1 MLALGGRPLSITEA
15 RFVDQI
21 ESQTRK
27 SDQGDSCRL
36 ENLYGQKDPRIL
48 RNIIESERKAYEQRR
63 KAWEEDDKTWMDYLV
78 ENQNLWLLLNEDK
91 ISTLFYRQGT
101 RSQIYNQERDVWMV
115 CKLRQFCERF
125 KPKRVVVIV
134 GAAHVFGMKHLLDAE
149 VIGSTRRPEDVLKDL
164 ATTESSPSS
173 PYPAGD
179 LDKVLA
185 YYKVPERKGILD
197 TIESGRDYISS

>member
-1 MLALGGRPLSITEA
+1 
-15 RFVDQI
+15 
-21 ESQTRK
+21 
-27 SDQGDSCRL
+27 
-36 ENLYGQKDPRIL
+36 
-48 RNIIESERKAYEQRR
+48 
-63 KAWEEDDKTWMDYLV
+63 
-78 ENQNLWLLLNEDK
+78 
-91 ISTLFYRQGT
+91 
-101 RSQIYNQERDVWMV
+101 
-115 CKLRQFCERF
+115 
-125 KPKRVVVIV
+125 
-134 GAAHVFGMKHLLDAE
+134 MKHLLDAG